1 MTLYQLFCNY
11 DKQGSI
17 FYPDFER
24 MIFSLGKNDFTEQEL
39 KEVFEQIDIDH
50 SESIEFSELNAYF
63 SNILGIPP

>member
-17 FYPDFER
+17 FYSDFER

-50 SESIEFSELNAYF
+50 SESIEFSELNTYF